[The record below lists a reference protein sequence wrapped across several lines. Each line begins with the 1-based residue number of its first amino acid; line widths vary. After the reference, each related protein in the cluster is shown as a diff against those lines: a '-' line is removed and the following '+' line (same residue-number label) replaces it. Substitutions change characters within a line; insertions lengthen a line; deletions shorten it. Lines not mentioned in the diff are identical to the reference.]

1 MQLSDRAL
9 LVQLNI
15 STWSANKLDKEIS
28 TETTRN
34 KGAISGSVRSHKS
47 LLPMC
52 DLLDDIK
59 KKASLIR
66 TKFYENTLPWGV
78 KGIQILPTANYLTFM
93 TDFRK
98 ERSEYEML
106 VRRFVPEYPQ
116 LVQDAQHFLGSA
128 YKVEDYPDAS
138 EISDKFKMDLGV
150 MPVPNN
156 DFRVNIADAELSR
169 IQDEVEARVKQAATG
184 AMQEVWQRLYDR
196 VVHMADRLAKL
207 DDPKARFHESTLD
220 NITDLCDLL
229 PRLNVMDDPN
239 LEAMRQEV
247 EGKLAGLSKDSV
259 VMNTTFR
266 QTKIDEANEIATKM
280 AAFMGGLK

>member
-1 MQLSDRAL
+1 MKLSDRAL

-15 STWSANKLDKEIS
+15 FTWSANKLDKEIS
-28 TETTRN
+28 AETSAI
-34 KGAISGSVRSHKS
+34 KGAINNSVRTHKS

-66 TKFYENTLPWGV
+66 NRFYDNTLPWGV

-93 TDFRK
+93 TEFRK
-98 ERSEYEML
+98 EKSEYETL
-106 VRRFVPEYPQ
+106 VNRFVPEYPV
-116 LVQDAQHFLGSA
+116 LVKDAQRFLGTA
-128 YKVEDYPDAS
+128 YKPADYPKAH
-138 EISDKFKMDLGV
+138 EIADKFKMDMQV

-156 DFRVNIADAELSR
+156 DFRVNIADEELER
-169 IQDEVEARVKQAATG
+169 IHDEVAARVKQAAQG
-184 AMQEVWQRLYDR
+184 AMMEVWQRLYDK
-196 VVHMADRLAKL
+196 VKHLAEKL
-207 DDPKARFHESTLD
+207 DDPKAVFRDSTVNHLV
-220 NITDLCDLL
+220 DLCEML

-247 EGKLAGLSKDSV
+247 EAKLAGYQPDTLRADAKVRQSV
-259 VMNTTFR
+259 AT
-266 QTKIDEANEIATKM
+266 EASDIAKKM

>member
-1 MQLSDRAL
+1 MKLSDRAL

-28 TETTRN
+28 AETSAI
-34 KGAISGSVRSHKS
+34 KGAISNSVRTHKS

-59 KKASLIR
+59 KKATLIR

-93 TDFRK
+93 TEFRK
-98 ERSEYEML
+98 EKSEYETL
-106 VRRFVPEYPQ
+106 VNRFVPEYPM
-116 LVQDAQHFLGSA
+116 LVQDAQRFLGAA
-128 YKVEDYPDAS
+128 YKPADYPEAH
-138 EISDKFKMDLGV
+138 EIADKFKMDMQV

-156 DFRVNIADAELSR
+156 DFRVDIADEELAR
-169 IQDEVEARVKQAATG
+169 IHDEVSARVKQAAQG
-184 AMQEVWQRLYDR
+184 AMMDVWQRLYDK
-196 VVHMADRLAKL
+196 VKHLAEKL
-207 DDPKARFHESTLD
+207 DDPKAVFRDSTVNHLV
-220 NITDLCDLL
+220 DLCEML

-247 EGKLAGLSKDSV
+247 EAKLAGYNPDVLRANV
-259 VMNTTFR
+259 ETR
-266 QTKIDEANEIATKM
+266 QTVATEANDIAKKM
-280 AAFMGGLK
+280 AAFMKGLN

>member
-1 MQLSDRAL
+1 MQLSDRAI

-28 TETTRN
+28 AETSAI
-34 KGAISGSVRSHKS
+34 KGAISNSVRTHKS

-78 KGIQILPTANYLTFM
+78 KGIQILPTANYLAFM

-98 ERSEYEML
+98 ERAEYEQL
-106 VRRFVPEYPQ
+106 VNRFVPAYPQ
-116 LVQDAQHFLGSA
+116 LVVDAQRFLGAA
-128 YKVEDYPDAS
+128 YKPADYPEAH
-138 EISDKFKMDLGV
+138 EIGDKFKMDMQV
-150 MPVPNN
+150 MPVPNT
-156 DFRVNIADAELSR
+156 DFRVNIADEELQR
-169 IQDEVEARVKQAATG
+169 IHDEVEARVKQAAKG
-184 AMQEVWQRLYDR
+184 AMMDVWQRLYDK
-196 VVHMADRLAKL
+196 VKHLAEKL
-207 DDPKARFHESTLD
+207 DDPKAIFRDSTVNHLV
-220 NITDLCDLL
+220 DLCEML

-247 EGKLAGLSKDSV
+247 EAKLAGYNPDTLRADVKV
-259 VMNTTFR
+259 R
-266 QTKIDEANEIATKM
+266 QTVATEANDIAAKM

>member
-1 MQLSDRAL
+1 MKLSDRAL

-28 TETTRN
+28 NETNTI
-34 KGAISGSVRSHKS
+34 KGVQQNAGRYHKS

-59 KKASLIR
+59 KKATLIR

-78 KGIQILPTANYLTFM
+78 KGIQILPTANYLAFM

-98 ERSEYEML
+98 ERAEYEAL
-106 VRRFVPEYPQ
+106 VRRFVPAYPQ
-116 LVQDAQHFLGSA
+116 LVQDAQRFLGAA
-128 YKVEDYPDAS
+128 YKPADYPEAH
-138 EISDKFKMDLGV
+138 EIADKFRMDMQV

-156 DFRVNIADAELSR
+156 DFRVNIADEELER
-169 IQDEVEARVKQAATG
+169 IHDEVEARVKDAARG
-184 AMQEVWQRLYDR
+184 AMQDVWQRLYDK
-196 VVHMADRLAKL
+196 VKHLAEKLADPNAIFRDTTVNHLV
-207 DDPKARFHESTLD
+207 
-220 NITDLCDLL
+220 DLCELL

-247 EGKLAGLSKDSV
+247 EAKLAGYNPDVLRANPTTRKSV
-259 VMNTTFR
+259 A
-266 QTKIDEANEIATKM
+266 DEANDIAKKM
-280 AAFMGGLK
+280 AVFMQGLS

>member
-1 MQLSDRAL
+1 MKLSDRAI

-28 TETTRN
+28 AETN
-34 KGAISGSVRSHKS
+34 AIKGVQQSAGRYHKS

-66 TKFYENTLPWGV
+66 TRFYDNTLPWGV

-98 ERSEYEML
+98 ERSEYESL
-106 VRRFVPEYPQ
+106 VNRFVPEYPQ
-116 LVQDAQHFLGSA
+116 LVVDAQRFLGSA
-128 YKVEDYPDAS
+128 YKPSDYPEAH
-138 EISDKFKMDLGV
+138 EIAEKFKMDMQV

-156 DFRVNIADAELSR
+156 DFRVNIADEELER
-169 IQDEVEARVKQAATG
+169 IHDEVEARVKQAAQG
-184 AMQEVWQRLYDR
+184 AMQDVWQRLYEK
-196 VVHMADRLAKL
+196 VKHFAEKM
-207 DDPKARFHESTLD
+207 DDPRAIFRDSTVNHLVE
-220 NITDLCDLL
+220 LCELL

-247 EGKLAGLSKDSV
+247 EAKLAGYQPDTLRADV
-259 VMNTTFR
+259 NVR
-266 QTKIDEANEIATKM
+266 QTVATEANEIAAKM
-280 AAFMGGLK
+280 AAFMGGLN

>member
-1 MQLSDRAL
+1 MKLSDRAI

-28 TETTRN
+28 AETN
-34 KGAISGSVRSHKS
+34 AIKGVQQSAGRYHKS

-59 KKASLIR
+59 KKAGLIR
-66 TKFYENTLPWGV
+66 QQFYDNTLPWGV

-98 ERSEYEML
+98 ERSEYESL
-106 VRRFVPEYPQ
+106 VNRFVPEYPQ
-116 LVQDAQHFLGSA
+116 LVVDAQRFLGSA
-128 YKVEDYPDAS
+128 YKASDYPEAH
-138 EISDKFKMDLGV
+138 EIADKFKMDMQV

-156 DFRVNIADAELSR
+156 DFRVDIADEELER
-169 IQDEVEARVKQAATG
+169 IHDEVEARVKQAAQG
-184 AMQEVWQRLYDR
+184 AMQDVWQRLYEK
-196 VVHMADRLAKL
+196 VKHFAEKM
-207 DDPKARFHESTLD
+207 DDPRAIFRDSTVNHLVE
-220 NITDLCDLL
+220 LCELL

-247 EGKLAGLSKDSV
+247 EAKLAGYQPDTLRADV
-259 VMNTTFR
+259 NVR
-266 QTKIDEANEIATKM
+266 QTVATEANDIAAKM
-280 AAFMGGLK
+280 AAFMGGLN

>member
-1 MQLSDRAL
+1 MKLSDRAL

-28 TETTRN
+28 AETSAI
-34 KGAISGSVRSHKS
+34 KGAISNSVRTHKS

-52 DLLDDIK
+52 DMLTDIK
-59 KKASLIR
+59 SKASLIR
-66 TKFYENTLPWGV
+66 QRFYDNTLPWGV
-78 KGIQILPTANYLTFM
+78 KGIQILPTANYLAFM
-93 TDFRK
+93 TEFRK
-98 ERSEYEML
+98 ERSEYESL
-106 VRRFVPEYPQ
+106 VQRFVPEYPQ
-116 LVQDAQHFLGSA
+116 LVLDAQRFLGTA
-128 YKVEDYPDAS
+128 YKPADYPEAH
-138 EISDKFKMDLGV
+138 EIADKFKMDMQV

-156 DFRVNIADAELSR
+156 DFRVNIADEELER
-169 IQDEVEARVKQAATG
+169 IHDEVSARVKQASTG

-196 VVHMADRLAKL
+196 VVHMADRMAKL

-259 VMNTTFR
+259 VLSPTFR
-266 QTKIDEANEIATKM
+266 QTKIDEANDIAAKM
-280 AAFMGGLK
+280 AAFMGGLN

>member
-1 MQLSDRAL
+1 MKLSDRAI
-9 LVQLNI
+9 LVQLGI

-28 TETTRN
+28 AETTAI
-34 KGAISGSVRSHKS
+34 KGAISGSARVHKS

-59 KKASLIR
+59 KKATLIR
-66 TKFYENTLPWGV
+66 TKFYDNTLPWGV

-98 ERSEYEML
+98 ERAEYEYL
-106 VRRFVPEYPQ
+106 VKQFVPEYPQ
-116 LVQDAQHFLGSA
+116 LVLDAQRFLGSA
-128 YKVEDYPDAS
+128 YKASDYPEAH
-138 EISDKFKMDLGV
+138 EITDKFKMDMQV

-156 DFRVNIADAELSR
+156 DFRVDIADEELAR
-169 IQDEVEARVKQAATG
+169 IHDEVEARVKQAAQG
-184 AMQEVWQRLYDR
+184 AMQDVWQRLYDK
-196 VVHMADRLAKL
+196 VKHLADKL
-207 DDPKARFHESTLD
+207 NDPKAVFRDSTVNHLVE
-220 NITDLCDLL
+220 LCELL

-247 EGKLAGLSKDSV
+247 EGKLAGYNPDTLRADVKV
-259 VMNTTFR
+259 R
-266 QTKIDEANEIATKM
+266 QTVATEANDIAAKM

>member
-1 MQLSDRAL
+1 MKLSDRAL

-34 KGAISGSVRSHKS
+34 KGAISGSVRSHKT

-52 DLLDDIK
+52 DLLDNIK
-59 KKASLIR
+59 KKSSLIR
-66 TKFYENTLPWGV
+66 TKFYDNTLPWGV
-78 KGIQILPTANYLTFM
+78 KGIQILPTANYLAFM
-93 TDFRK
+93 TEFRK
-98 ERSEYEML
+98 EKSEYELL

-116 LVQDAQHFLGSA
+116 LVQDAQRFLGTA
-128 YKVEDYPDAS
+128 YKVDDYPDAS
-138 EISDKFKMDLGV
+138 EIGSKFKMELGV

-156 DFRVNIADAELSR
+156 DFRVDIADAELER
-169 IQDEVEARVKQAATG
+169 IQEEVEARVKQASTG

-196 VVHMADRLAKL
+196 VVHMADRMAKL

-220 NITDLCDLL
+220 SITDLCDLL

-259 VMNTTFR
+259 VLSPTFR
-266 QTKIDEANEIATKM
+266 QTKIDEANDIAAKM

>member
-1 MQLSDRAL
+1 MKLSDRAI

-28 TETTRN
+28 AETSAI
-34 KGAISGSVRSHKS
+34 KGAISNSVRTHKS

-78 KGIQILPTANYLTFM
+78 KGIQILPTANYLAFM

-98 ERSEYEML
+98 ERAEYEQL
-106 VRRFVPEYPQ
+106 VNRFVPEYPQ
-116 LVQDAQHFLGSA
+116 LVVDAQRFLGAA
-128 YKVEDYPDAS
+128 YKPADYPEAH
-138 EISDKFKMDLGV
+138 EIGDKFKMDMQV
-150 MPVPNN
+150 MPVPNT
-156 DFRVNIADAELSR
+156 DFRVNIADEELQR
-169 IQDEVEARVKQAATG
+169 IHDEVEARVKQAAKG
-184 AMQEVWQRLYDR
+184 AMMDVWQRLYDK
-196 VVHMADRLAKL
+196 VKHLAEKL
-207 DDPKARFHESTLD
+207 DDPKAIFRDSTVNHLV
-220 NITDLCDLL
+220 DLCEML

-247 EGKLAGLSKDSV
+247 EAKLAGYNPDTLRADVKV
-259 VMNTTFR
+259 R
-266 QTKIDEANEIATKM
+266 QTVATEANDIAARM
-280 AAFMGGLK
+280 AAFMGGLN

>member
-1 MQLSDRAL
+1 MKLSDRAI

-28 TETTRN
+28 AETTAM
-34 KGAISGSVRSHKS
+34 KGAISNSVRTHKS

-66 TKFYENTLPWGV
+66 TKFYDNTLPWGV

-98 ERSEYEML
+98 ERSEYETL
-106 VRRFVPEYPQ
+106 VNRFVPEYPQ
-116 LVQDAQHFLGSA
+116 LVLDAQRFLGSA
-128 YKVEDYPDAS
+128 YKTSDYPEAY
-138 EISDKFKMDLGV
+138 EIADKFKMDMQV

-156 DFRVNIADAELSR
+156 DFRVDIADEELAR
-169 IQDEVEARVKQAATG
+169 IHDEVEARVKQAAQG
-184 AMQEVWQRLYDR
+184 AMMDVWQRLYDK
-196 VVHMADRLAKL
+196 VKHLAEKL
-207 DDPKARFHESTLD
+207 NDPKAIFRDSTVNHLV
-220 NITDLCDLL
+220 DLCEML

-247 EGKLAGLSKDSV
+247 EAKLAGYNPDTLRADV
-259 VMNTTFR
+259 NVR
-266 QTKIDEANEIATKM
+266 QTVATEANDIAAKM
-280 AAFMGGLK
+280 AAFMGGLN

>member
-1 MQLSDRAL
+1 MKLSDRAL

-28 TETTRN
+28 AETSAI
-34 KGAISGSVRSHKS
+34 KGAISNSVRTHKS

-52 DLLDDIK
+52 DMLTDIK
-59 KKASLIR
+59 SKASLIR
-66 TKFYENTLPWGV
+66 QRFYDNTLPWGV
-78 KGIQILPTANYLTFM
+78 KGIQILPTANYLAFM
-93 TDFRK
+93 TEFRK
-98 ERSEYEML
+98 ERSEYESL
-106 VRRFVPEYPQ
+106 VQRFVPEYPQ
-116 LVQDAQHFLGSA
+116 LVLDAQRFLGTA
-128 YKVEDYPDAS
+128 YKPADYPEAH
-138 EISDKFKMDLGV
+138 EIADKFKMDMQV

-156 DFRVNIADAELSR
+156 DFRVNIADEELER
-169 IQDEVEARVKQAATG
+169 IHDEVSARVKQASTG

-196 VVHMADRLAKL
+196 VVHMADRMAKL

-220 NITDLCDLL
+220 NITDLCGLL

-259 VMNTTFR
+259 VLSPTFR
-266 QTKIDEANEIATKM
+266 QTKIDEANDIAAKM
-280 AAFMGGLK
+280 AAFMGGLN

>member
-1 MQLSDRAL
+1 MQLSDRAI

-28 TETTRN
+28 AETSAI
-34 KGAISGSVRSHKS
+34 KGAISNSVRTHKS

-78 KGIQILPTANYLTFM
+78 KGIQILPTANYLAFM

-98 ERSEYEML
+98 ERAEYEQL
-106 VRRFVPEYPQ
+106 VNRFVPEYPQ
-116 LVQDAQHFLGSA
+116 LVVDAQRFLGAA
-128 YKVEDYPDAS
+128 YKPADYPEAH
-138 EISDKFKMDLGV
+138 EIGDKFKMDMQV
-150 MPVPNN
+150 MPVPNT
-156 DFRVNIADAELSR
+156 DFRVNIADEELQR
-169 IQDEVEARVKQAATG
+169 IHDEVEARVKQAAKG
-184 AMQEVWQRLYDR
+184 AMMDVWQRLYDK
-196 VVHMADRLAKL
+196 VKHLAEKL
-207 DDPKARFHESTLD
+207 DDPKAIFRDSTVNHLV
-220 NITDLCDLL
+220 DLCEML

-247 EGKLAGLSKDSV
+247 EAKLAGYNPDTLRADVKV
-259 VMNTTFR
+259 R
-266 QTKIDEANEIATKM
+266 QTVATEANDIAAKM